1 MKKSMHLLSVCM
13 ALCTFSLFTNAQ
25 VIPTIQNDDE
35 EFEDRLID
43 SAYIAEYESFQG
55 KPKVLHAEP
64 LFIDL
69 IRDLG
74 ARKGEAEW
82 NVGMGL
88 FNKKKYDEYLL
99 FVEYEWAIIDRLGL
113 EVEVPVN
120 FFTPHNG
127 NSLSERPQ
135 NQIES
140 IKLAA
145 QWTFYVNTDIATSLA
160 LGYLNETFLMPP
172 SDIKRQFFSENM
184 YNPFIVAAKRWGN
197 NWHSL
202 IYAGPQIFQSFED
215 PSVTSR
221 LEWNSNIHYML
232 PGTRNF
238 IGLEVNKYASR
249 NEFFAIFRPQM
260 RLQIKDN
267 FLIGIVTGIPISYSN
282 QNLSTFFRIIW
293 EPLHI

>member
-1 MKKSMHLLSVCM
+1 MKKINTILWITIYIKFLIS
-13 ALCTFSLFTNAQ
+13 SLPAQ
-25 VIPTIQNDDE
+25 VVTSE
-35 EFEDRLID
+35 ESDLDQLEDRIID
-43 SAYIAEYESFQG
+43 STYIAEYETFQG

-82 NVGMGL
+82 NVGLGL
-88 FNKKKYDEYLL
+88 FNKKNYDEILF
-99 FVEYEWAIIDRLGL
+99 FVEYEWAVIDRLGL
-113 EVEVPVN
+113 EIEIPVN
-120 FFTPHNG
+120 FFSPHLGANP
-127 NSLSERPQ
+127 NERPQ

-145 QWTFYVNTDIATSLA
+145 QWTFYVNTHTATSLA
-160 LGYLNETFLMPP
+160 LGYLNETFFSPLNTL
-172 SDIKRQFFSENM
+172 KRRVFAENK
-184 YNPFIVAAKRWGN
+184 YNPFLIAAKRWGN

-202 IYAGPQIFQSFED
+202 VYAGPQIFHSFNGL
-215 PSVTSR
+215 PSHSQI
-221 LEWNSNIHYML
+221 EWNSNVHYML

-238 IGLEVNKYASR
+238 IGLEVNKYLTR
-249 NEFFAIFRPQM
+249 NDFFAVFRPQM

-267 FLIGIVTGIPISYSN
+267 FLIGIVTGIPISYTY

-293 EPLHI
+293 EPSHI

>member
-1 MKKSMHLLSVCM
+1 MEINNIFKWSIVGVMLCVFNLS
-13 ALCTFSLFTNAQ
+13 AQ
-25 VIPTIQNDDE
+25 VITIEESADE
-35 EFEDRLID
+35 DKIID
-43 SAYIAEYESFQG
+43 STYIAEYETYLG

-64 LFIDL
+64 LYIDL

-82 NVGMGL
+82 NVGLGL
-88 FNKKKYDEYLL
+88 FNKKKYDEILF
-99 FVEYEWAIIDRLGL
+99 FVEYEWAVVDRLGL
-113 EVEVPVN
+113 EIEIPVN
-120 FFTPHNG
+120 FFTPHSG
-127 NSLSERPQ
+127 TDPDERPN

-140 IKLAA
+140 LKLAA
-145 QWTFYVNTDIATSLA
+145 QWTFYVNTKTSTSLA
-160 LGYLNETFLMPP
+160 LGYLNE
-172 SDIKRQFFSENM
+172 IFFSPPQAIKSRIFMENK

-202 IYAGPQIFQSFED
+202 IYAGPQIFQTFDS
-215 PSVTSR
+215 SSIYSR
-221 LEWNSNIHYML
+221 LEWNSNLHYML

-238 IGLEVNKYASR
+238 IGIEINKYAYK
-249 NEFFAIFRPQM
+249 NDFFAVFRPQM

-293 EPLHI
+293 EPSHI